1 MPNGVELFRCVL
13 FGSCYN
19 VGANVGILVAN
30 QVFATLFLIFMAKN
44 QFLAKING
52 EKMQKLGHLVG
63 ASSSGFGGSHQ
74 GASNAGLGMAITSH

>member
-1 MPNGVELFRCVL
+1 
-13 FGSCYN
+13 
-19 VGANVGILVAN
+19 
-30 QVFATLFLIFMAKN
+30 MAKN